1 MSRYKRD
8 GDAESEYTL
17 IERIGRGAFGSVYRG
32 YVRTRPVHSR
42 VVGVIWARSK
52 RTLAGPHPTHAI
64 PTARPFPLLHLPL
77 DINAPPPCPPTRPSL
92 PTLPTLRSVLFRAHR
107 ATQKQW
113 AIKVIKLDEA
123 LDEIEEIQREITILS
138 RCSCPNI
145 VGYAG
150 SVVQG
155 SKLLIVME
163 LMVCSA
169 QDLVRGAVQ
178 ADPGPPASP

>member
-1 MSRYKRD
+1 MPFQPVVRSRC
-8 GDAESEYTL
+8 STCPWTL
-17 IERIGRGAFGSVYRG
+17 
-32 YVRTRPVHSR
+32 TPLRP
-42 VVGVIWARSK
+42 A
-52 RTLAGPHPTHAI
+52 
-64 PTARPFPLLHLPL
+64 
-77 DINAPPPCPPTRPSL
+77 NPPARPSL
-92 PTLPTLRSVLFRAHR
+92 LVLRTVLFRAHR

-163 LMVCSA
+163 LMVGSA